1 MKELFMFDI
10 ETAGNYPDWETFKSN
25 DEKGS
30 NLFESKYKKMNW
42 EEKWGDIETAYLENA
57 GIISTYGKIV
67 CISFGYL
74 DNDGNKQIKSI
85 YGDDEKEIVIKFNDL
100 LKKIETKNFN
110 LSGFRILYFD
120 IVWLLRKLYKYKIK
134 PADIILIYDKKPW
147 EIRITDIFD
156 DWKGKFAWFNN
167 FDELCY
173 ELGVKSPKE
182 KMNGSNVHEYYWSG
196 RLEEIKEYCEKD
208 INSCIDISKIIYNN
222 DRF

>member
-85 YGDDEKEIVIKFNDL
+85 YGDDEQEIVIKFNDL

-110 LSGFRILYFD
+110 LSGFRVLHFD
-120 IVWLLRKLYKYKIK
+120 IPWIVHKLHKYGIK
-134 PADIILIYDKKPW
+134 PADIILMYDKKPW
-147 EIRITDIFD
+147 EMRITDLSE
-156 DWKGKFAWFNN
+156 DWKGKFAWSFN
-167 FDELCY
+167 FDEMCY
-173 ELGVKSPKE
+173 ELGVKSPKDVI
-182 KMNGSNVHEYYWSG
+182 NGSDVHKYYWSG

-208 INSCIDISKIIYNN
+208 VSSSIDCGIKLYN
-222 DRF
+222 

>member
-10 ETAGNYPDWETFKSN
+10 ETAGAHPDWETFKSK

-110 LSGFRILYFD
+110 LSGFRILHFD
-120 IVWLLRKLYKYKIK
+120 VPWIVHKLHKYGVK
-134 PADIILIYDKKPW
+134 PADIILMYDKKPW
-147 EIRITDIFD
+147 EMRITDLSE
-156 DWKGKFAWFNN
+156 DWKGKFAWSFS
-167 FDELCY
+167 FDEMCY
-173 ELGVKSPKE
+173 ELGVKSPKDVI
-182 KMNGSNVHEYYWSG
+182 NGSDVHKYYWSD

-208 INSCIDISKIIYNN
+208 VSSSIDCGIKLYN
-222 DRF
+222 